1 MRQSAVQ
8 VAARHHATAFW
19 LRIDAPFDRGRH
31 LHRRW
36 GARHRQPKINPRR
49 PGLASVAADAVQN
62 RKEAGTAGSIGE
74 LAKCTS
80 AQRLGTDFVGINA
93 KSD

>member
-1 MRQSAVQ
+1 MLPPFGFALMLLLT
-8 VAARHHATAFW
+8 VACTSTA
-19 LRIDAPFDRGRH
+19 A
-31 LHRRW
+31 W